1 VRSMPGSAVRM
12 RTAAGG
18 AVRVQLLLLPPAL
31 LVGIGAA
38 TARGGV
44 WLVLLGPAAVL
55 LVANARAIARAG
67 IRSLAGAAGNAALVT
82 AAAMLLALGLGP
94 ALGLYRTIT
103 VLSGSRRPAFAPGDV
118 IVVTPEPARD
128 LRVGQ
133 VITYQ
138 IPVDGRRVETHRV
151 VRILRP
157 GEEPIVQTKGDAN
170 NAPDP
175 WQAQLHG
182 GTLWRYRLRIPLLGY
197 PILALRAPL
206 THWILVTLLPALLA
220 LYWLVELWRPA
231 RRTRSSIPAHA
242 RTNA

>member
-1 VRSMPGSAVRM
+1 MPGIAART

-18 AVRVQLLLLPPAL
+18 AVRVQLLLLPPVVLA
-31 LVGIGAA
+31 GIGVA
-38 TARGGV
+38 TARGGL
-44 WLVLLGPAAVL
+44 WLLALGPAALL
-55 LVANARAIARAG
+55 LVVNARMIARAG
-67 IRSLAGAAGNAALVT
+67 IRSLAGAAGNAALVM
-82 AAAMLLALGLGP
+82 AVVMLLGLGLGP
-94 ALGLYRTIT
+94 ALGLYRTVT
-103 VLSGSRRPAFAPGDV
+103 VLSGSMRPTFAPGDV
-118 IVVTPEPARD
+118 ILVTPEPARD

-151 VRILRP
+151 VRILRA
-157 GEEPIVQTKGDAN
+157 GDEPIVQTRGDAN

-242 RTNA
+242 RTSV